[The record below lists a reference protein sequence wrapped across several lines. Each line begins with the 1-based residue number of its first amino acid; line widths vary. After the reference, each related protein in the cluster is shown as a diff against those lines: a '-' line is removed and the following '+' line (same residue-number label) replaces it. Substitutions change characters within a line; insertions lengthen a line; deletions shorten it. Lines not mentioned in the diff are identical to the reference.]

1 MDSASSAQLSQLS
14 AVLESQKMLVKLT
27 AECFEACVP
36 APGRD
41 LSNSQQSCLW
51 RCAQNSL
58 ESGMFMQKRL
68 MSRAAQ
74 ENQQD
79 HANH

>member
-1 MDSASSAQLSQLS
+1 MDMKETQSAQVMSQLT

-27 AECFEACVP
+27 GQCFDVCVST
-36 APGRD
+36 PGKD

-58 ESGMFMQKRL
+58 ESGMFMQRRL
-68 MSRAAQ
+68 MQRAQ
-74 ENQQD
+74 EQQ
-79 HANH
+79 HQH